1 MHHRRRR
8 HDTDRSRSD
17 ISRAAAAAAA
27 IAAAAAAAPLSA
39 AYAFDEEE
47 SMTLED
53 NIHARAREADRAD
66 LHGARHCPA
75 RRLNRSCYKVRRET
89 DGVASSDVGLS

>member
-27 IAAAAAAAPLSA
+27 IAAAAAAPLSA

-66 LHGARHCPA
+66 LHGARPA
-75 RRLNRSCYKVRRET
+75 ALIEVVTKFEERR
-89 DGVASSDVGLS
+89 SSVI